1 MEQRK
6 WYFKNGTKSETFNV
20 LYCNGKFIVVE
31 NAETKDISFGLDR
44 DFGTLYGFPA
54 DWSCLSE
61 DEAESILNDFIR
73 IDSKPEYKILREYE
87 KETTGKTQI
96 DQWHEMIAA
105 IKRKP
110 A

>member
-6 WYFKNGTKSETFNV
+6 WYFKNGTKSETFTI

-31 NAETKDISFGLDR
+31 NAKTKEISFGLER
-44 DFGTLYGFPA
+44 DFGTLYGFPV
-54 DWSCLSE
+54 DWSCLSR
-61 DEAESILNDFIR
+61 DKAESILNGLIR
-73 IDSKPEYKILREYE
+73 IDSKPEYKTLRDIE
-87 KETTGKTQI
+87 KEATGKTQI
-96 DQWHEMIAA
+96 DQWQEMIAA